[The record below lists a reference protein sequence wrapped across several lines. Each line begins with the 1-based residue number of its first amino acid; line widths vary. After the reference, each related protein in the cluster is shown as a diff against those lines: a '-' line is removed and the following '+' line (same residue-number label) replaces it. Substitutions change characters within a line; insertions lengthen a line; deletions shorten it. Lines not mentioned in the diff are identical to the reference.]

1 MSAPTSES
9 HHEPRL
15 RTSNIRIRV
24 GHPRG
29 RAHRPPRRRVGL
41 RRRRCRQDRRS
52 LRPSDRQRDVARA
65 VTSRDRG
72 QATVELALVL
82 PLVLVVLLGCLQV
95 VEVLVEQVRLVHVV
109 RDGARAAA
117 VSAEPEVAARAVTG
131 AQRIRLDVT
140 STDTTVEVTGWADV
154 RTDVPLIGRLIPD
167 ITLRERLTMTLELP

>member
-1 MSAPTSES
+1 
-9 HHEPRL
+9 
-15 RTSNIRIRV
+15 
-24 GHPRG
+24 
-29 RAHRPPRRRVGL
+29 
-41 RRRRCRQDRRS
+41 
-52 LRPSDRQRDVARA
+52 

-167 ITLRERLTMTLELP
+167 ITLRERLTMTVELP